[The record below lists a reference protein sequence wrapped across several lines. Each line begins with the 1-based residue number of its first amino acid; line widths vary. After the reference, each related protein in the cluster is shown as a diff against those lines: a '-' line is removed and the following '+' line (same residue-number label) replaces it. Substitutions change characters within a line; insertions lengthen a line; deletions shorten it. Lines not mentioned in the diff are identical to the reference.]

1 MEEILPAL
9 DLAKRLSRP
18 LLVFSESMEDDP
30 LSIMVY
36 NNKKGDITSC
46 AINIPYLVGLE
57 KEILKDIAVL
67 TGATLLDNE
76 YSLML
81 KDVTLG

>member
-1 MEEILPAL
+1 
-9 DLAKRLSRP
+9 
-18 LLVFSESMEDDP
+18 
-30 LSIMVY
+30 MVY